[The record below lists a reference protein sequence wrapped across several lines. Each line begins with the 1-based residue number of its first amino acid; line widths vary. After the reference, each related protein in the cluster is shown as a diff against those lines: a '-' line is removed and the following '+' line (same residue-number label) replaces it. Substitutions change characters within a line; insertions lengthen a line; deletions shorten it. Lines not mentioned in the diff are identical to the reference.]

1 MDDCNS
7 RTAWS
12 LIETITNPQSFLEN
26 IIMATTTLKAS
37 TLPREFVFNG
47 SRIPDPDPQMSIEQ
61 IRELLTP
68 SYPEIATATVTGPE
82 DTGTSLRYSFS
93 RAIGSKG

>member
-1 MDDCNS
+1 
-7 RTAWS
+7 
-12 LIETITNPQSFLEN
+12 
-26 IIMATTTLKAS
+26 MAASALKAS
-37 TLPREFVFNG
+37 TLPREFIFNG
-47 SRIPDPDPQMSIEQ
+47 SRFPDPDPQMSIEQ
-61 IRELLTP
+61 VRELLTP